1 VEIDSAKISTASLT
15 SGTKACAEIF
25 KKGGPAIIS
34 GHRQAAIT
42 TTSLNQN
49 KQDDQNIDTKKTGGA
64 QAGPIDT
71 GVKRRTLAE
80 RKKKFKSGKRL

>member
-1 VEIDSAKISTASLT
+1 MEIDSAKISTASLT

-71 GVKRRTLAE
+71 EVKRGPITQTNNRLKIRE
-80 RKKKFKSGKRL
+80 KF